1 VSELV
6 RVAAAALQSFAAST
20 AVLLALFL
28 GVCVLFNFRKLKP
41 RRGARVV
48 RDLDERLGGAP
59 AYFPP
64 SVPRGPID
72 QLRTPELL
80 EAQRRKSA

>member
-1 VSELV
+1 VTDLQ
-6 RVAAAALQSFAAST
+6 RLIAAAVQSFAAST

-48 RDLDERLGGAP
+48 RNLDERLGGTP
-59 AYFPP
+59 AYLPP

-80 EAQRRKSA
+80 EAQQRKSA